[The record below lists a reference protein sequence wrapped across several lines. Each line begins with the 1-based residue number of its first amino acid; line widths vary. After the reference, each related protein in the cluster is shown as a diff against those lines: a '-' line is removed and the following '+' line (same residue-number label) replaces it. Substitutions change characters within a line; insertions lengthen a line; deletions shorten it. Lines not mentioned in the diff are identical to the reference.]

1 METKGLGAGSYPEP
15 KEEKT
20 KLINIHI
27 NIKYAINDLEVP
39 SKWSF
44 EDIQEDFKQNMVD
57 YITNA
62 EIEDF
67 NITMKVLVKY
77 KINGRNKEGSKFND

>member
-27 NIKYAINDLEVP
+27 SIQYEINDLEVP
-39 SKWSF
+39 SRWNF

-67 NITMKVLVKY
+67 NMEV
-77 KINGRNKEGSKFND
+77 N

>member
-20 KLINIHI
+20 KLINIRI
-27 NIKYAINDLEVP
+27 NIQYAINDLEVP
-39 SKWSF
+39 SKWNF

-67 NITMKVLVKY
+67 NMEV
-77 KINGRNKEGSKFND
+77 N